1 MDWLIYKRRAHT
13 LESLRTTQ
21 LVLTLRGSV
30 FHLVSLGALSRHQ
43 RALEEHL
50 SVLGVLEPT
59 VLLPWGGGQLSRHL
73 LVPMAVS
80 YLRTVMNRSTWA
92 AEDSGL

>member
-1 MDWLIYKRRAHT
+1 MSREPHS
-13 LESLRTTQ
+13 LESLRTSCAPHSQ
-21 LVLTLRGSV
+21 GLSFPSGL
-30 FHLVSLGALSRHQ
+30 LGALSRHQ

-50 SVLGVLEPT
+50 LVLGVLEAT
-59 VLLPWGGGQLSRHL
+59 LLLPWGGGQLSRHL

-92 AEDSGL
+92 TEDSGL